1 MTSRTDTLGRFLRR
15 RTAQATRLGQM
26 SREAARARFEA
37 RRRRKRGPR
46 SLSDDPHSSGDTTP
60 DSYTSDITPVA
71 ESSEEALVAE
81 LGAAIGAHKVRSDA
95 AARYLAS
102 RDASIYREG
111 NAGPVCFPTTTEDVV
126 ACMKVAIRHG
136 RAIAPRGAGTGL
148 AGNAAPLGKPVV
160 LSMTKMK
167 ALLEVDEANGVAWVQ
182 PGMVNLD
189 LSKALAPLGFHFSPD
204 PSSQAACTIGG
215 NVANNSGGPHCLAQ
229 GVTSA
234 HVVATEVVL
243 SDASVVV
250 LGDLTAEP
258 AGYDL
263 RGAFVGSEGMCGIAT
278 AVAVRLTRNPETVR
292 TLLLSFDE
300 VAHAASTVSAIIA
313 AGIVPAAVEM
323 MDRRCVGAVEDFA
336 QAGYPRDAA
345 AVLLC
350 EVDGQPGGVE
360 MAATRIA
367 EIARSSGA
375 INVRVAADDAERAR
389 LWKGR
394 KSAFGA
400 IANVMPDY
408 YLHDTVVPR
417 TRLAEV
423 LERIYEIVDRYE
435 LIVLNVFH
443 AGDGNLHPI
452 LAYDSRVPGANERI
466 HAAGKEI
473 IELSLELG
481 GALSGEHGIG
491 VEKRDYMKLMFTDA
505 DLEQQRLL
513 KSSFDPHCRL
523 NPGKVLPSAHS
534 CSDIAAL
541 KAADRA
547 GVWG

>member
-1 MTSRTDTLGRFLRR
+1 MARTLAAATRRVLGSRR
-15 RTAQATRLGQM
+15 RGTRPAVTDSSAGAG
-26 SREAARARFEA
+26 EA
-37 RRRRKRGPR
+37 
-46 SLSDDPHSSGDTTP
+46 
-60 DSYTSDITPVA
+60 
-71 ESSEEALVAE
+71 ALVADLE
-81 LGAAIGAHKVRSDA
+81 AAIGADRVHADA

-111 NAGPVCFPTTTEDVV
+111 NAGPVCYPGSTQDAV
-126 ACMKVAIRHG
+126 ACVKVAALHG
-136 RAIAPRGAGTGL
+136 RAVSPRGAGTGL
-148 AGNAAPLGKPVV
+148 AGGAAPLGQPVV
-160 LSMTKMK
+160 LSMTRMDK
-167 ALLEVDEANGVAWVQ
+167 LLEIDLDNGAAWVQ

-189 LSKALAPLGFHFSPD
+189 LTRALAPHGVHYAPD

-215 NVANNSGGPHCLAQ
+215 NVGNNSGGPHCLAY

-234 HVVATEVVL
+234 HVLAVEVVL
-243 SDASVVV
+243 SDGSVAT

-278 AVAVRLTRNPETVR
+278 AVAVRLTPNPPAVR
-292 TLLLSFDE
+292 TMLLCFDD
-300 VAHAASTVSAIIA
+300 VSDAAATVSAIIA

-323 MDRRCVGAVEDFA
+323 MDQRCVAAIEDFA
-336 QAGYPRDAA
+336 QAGYPKDAA

-350 EVDGQPGGVE
+350 EVDGAAGGVAIAGE
-360 MAATRIA
+360 RIA
-367 EIARSSGA
+367 DIARSNRA
-375 INVRVAADDAERAR
+375 ISVRTAADDDERAR

-400 IANVMPDY
+400 VANVMPDY

-417 TRLAEV
+417 TRLVEV
-423 LERIYEIVDRYE
+423 LERVYEIVDRHD

-452 LAYDSRVPGANERI
+452 LAYDSRVPGADERVQ
-466 HAAGKEI
+466 AAGREI
-473 IELSLELG
+473 IEMSLDMG
-481 GALSGEHGIG
+481 GALTGEHGIG
-491 VEKRDYMKLMFTDA
+491 VEKREYMSRMFRPV
-505 DLEQQRLL
+505 DLDQQSRLRA
-513 KSSFDPHCRL
+513 SFDPHCRM

-541 KAADRA
+541 RASDAA